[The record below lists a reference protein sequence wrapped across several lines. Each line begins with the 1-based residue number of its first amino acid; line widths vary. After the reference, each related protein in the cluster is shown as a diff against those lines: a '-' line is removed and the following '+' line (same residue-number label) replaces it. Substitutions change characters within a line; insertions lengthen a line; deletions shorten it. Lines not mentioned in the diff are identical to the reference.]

1 MTGFLLIICLFLIVG
16 TKSVRVGA
24 FAVMPPSTQRFRRE
38 CLLSSH
44 PNTLKGDTKIP
55 IHLLAGFLGSGK
67 TTTLKHLLENTEDKR
82 LGVIVNDVASV
93 NIDAKLINKRADNGV
108 VELQNGCACCS
119 LADELLTSIE
129 NLLDRGTFDSIIVEL
144 SGVAD
149 PVAITNNWKTA
160 VKTESHPKVT
170 NAASLENIITLVDA
184 CTFGSDFMTY
194 DRAGRRWTLEEG
206 DCTAN
211 RQVVELLAEQVE
223 AANLIVLNKRDI
235 ATADELKIAT
245 SVIQSLNEDATLLTT
260 SFGSVSA
267 SQLLKLADGKTLGD
281 DDACHDPDCTSHSHS
296 HEHSSTACADPD
308 CSDTSHSHS
317 HNHEDGSDCADPD
330 CSDTSHSHSHSHATT
345 NVDNLGIS
353 SFVYK
358 ATRPFDANRLM
369 KYMYAW
375 PVPNKEELGFDMK
388 DSYPEQTKDSPFV
401 GVLRSKGFCWMAPTA
416 WEGLLQDAWRA
427 NTSMYWSHAG
437 KHLGVQ
443 VGGRWWA
450 SVDGELMK
458 DFFADNPDE
467 YQRILSED
475 FVTDEFG
482 DRRQEIVFI
491 GVHLQEERIR
501 QALDECLLT
510 DKELDHFREQ
520 LAAMQEFVE
529 TQ

>member
-1 MTGFLLIICLFLIVG
+1 VD
-16 TKSVRVGA
+16 A
-24 FAVMPPSTQRFRRE
+24 
-38 CLLSSH
+38 
-44 PNTLKGDTKIP
+44 KIP

-67 TTTLKHLLENTEDKR
+67 TTTLKRLLENTEDKR

-93 NIDAKLINKRADNGV
+93 NIDAKLVNKRADNGV
-108 VELQNGCACCS
+108 IKLQNGCACCS
-119 LADELLTSIE
+119 LADELLTTIE
-129 NLLDRGTFDSIIVEL
+129 NLLASGTFDSIIIEL

-149 PVAITNNWKTA
+149 PVAIKNNWKTA
-160 VKTESHPKVT
+160 VKTQSHPKVT
-170 NAASLENIITLVDA
+170 NTASLENVITLVDA

-194 DRAGRRWTLEEG
+194 DRAGRRWTLEQG

-223 AANLIVLNKRDI
+223 AANLVILNKRDM
-235 ATADELKIAT
+235 ATEEELEVAT
-245 SVIQSLNEDATLLTT
+245 SVIQSLNEDATILRT
-260 SFGSVSA
+260 SFGEVSA
-267 SQLLKLADGKTLGD
+267 SQILKITDGKTLDD
-281 DDACHDPDCTSHSHS
+281 DDACHDRDCTSHSHS
-296 HEHSSTACADPD
+296 HDHSSTACTDPD
-308 CSDTSHSHS
+308 CTDTSHSHS
-317 HNHEDGSDCADPD
+317 HRHENGSACADPD
-330 CSDTSHSHSHSHATT
+330 CTDTSHSHSHSHVTT
-345 NVDNLGIS
+345 DVDNLGIS

-375 PVPNKEELGFDMK
+375 PVPNKDELDNGLRDF
-388 DSYPEQTKDSPFV
+388 YPEETNDSPFV

-416 WEGLLQDAWRA
+416 WDGLLQDTWRA

-450 SVDGELMK
+450 SVDRELMK
-458 DFFADNPDE
+458 DFFADNPAE
-467 YQRILSED
+467 YGRILAED

-491 GVHLQEERIR
+491 GVNLQEERIR
-501 QALDECLLT
+501 KALDECLLT
-510 DKELDHFREQ
+510 DEELDDFRKR
-520 LAAMQEFVE
+520 LAAMKEVVE